1 MNVHLNL
8 RAVRAATLVVVL
20 IGLLVIAYGGFTLI
34 DGKNKYD
41 ETAKVPTP
49 TLEEIQKL
57 QPGDPM
63 ISSLRAIQRDM
74 EDAKKQQGQG
84 TSIIGVGAVLLGA
97 AVVIMMRLPEQ
108 NPKHA

>member
-1 MNVHLNL
+1 VNVHLNL
-8 RAVRAATLVVVL
+8 RAIRIATLVVVL
-20 IGLLVIAYGGFTLI
+20 IGLLVIIYGGYTLL
-34 DGKNKYD
+34 DGRNKYD
-41 ETAKVPTP
+41 EVSKVPTP

-63 ISSLRAIQRDM
+63 ITSLRAIQRDLD
-74 EDAKKQQGQG
+74 DARQRQGQG

-108 NPKHA
+108 TS